1 MQTTLPYIYI
11 VGCLNGGGQ
20 LRPEGEESSR
30 ELLSRVETVY
40 KSIPVRNPWN
50 SDLLSN
56 LYVDWLGGIDSEAA
70 KERLHTHYRA
80 VPKMTNALSL
90 KW

>member
-1 MQTTLPYIYI
+1 MDI

-30 ELLSRVETVY
+30 ELLSRVVTVY
-40 KSIPVRNPWN
+40 QSVAVRSPWD
-50 SDLLSN
+50 SDLVSH
-56 LYVDWLGGIDSEAA
+56 LYVDWLGAVDSEAA
-70 KERLHTHYRA
+70 RRRLHTQYHA
-80 VPKMTNALSL
+80 VPKMTSALSL

>member
-1 MQTTLPYIYI
+1 MYV

-20 LRPEGEESSR
+20 LRPEGEESSC

-40 KSIPVRNPWN
+40 QSIPVHNPWN
-50 SDLLSN
+50 SNIVSE
-56 LYVDWLGGIDSEAA
+56 LYVDWLGGIDTEAA
-70 KERLHTHYRA
+70 NQRLHTQYRA